1 MKFNK
6 LNLLILLIIL
16 ALPLVTACSS
26 NSEPTPAE
34 EPAPVEDPAEEP
46 AEEPD
51 VSDDYEELTNTELI
65 LATTTSTENSGL
77 LDFILPTFNELFG
90 IDTKVVAV
98 GTGAALQMGV
108 DGEAD
113 VILAHAKAQEE
124 ELVTNG
130 DTLERFD
137 VMYNDFIIV
146 GPPSDPAGLKENAS
160 ADVNAGYVLI
170 AESQAP
176 FVSRGDNSGTNIKE
190 LSLWETSGV
199 GTPSGDWY
207 IEAGQGMGDVILMA
221 NEMEAYTMTDRATYL
236 SMQENVD
243 LEILLEGDEILFNQY
258 GVMAV
263 NPEKGD
269 HINNPAAQR
278 FVDWILAPE
287 TQELIAEFGVEE
299 YGEPLFFPNAK

>member
-1 MKFNK
+1 VKFNK
-6 LNLLILLIIL
+6 FNLLILLLVL
-16 ALPLVTACSS
+16 ALPLVTACSTT
-26 NSEPTPAE
+26 EPAPAE
-34 EPAPVEDPAEEP
+34 EPAPVEEPAEEP
-46 AEEPD
+46 AEEPQPA
-51 VSDDYEELTNTELI
+51 DDYQELTNTELI

-77 LDFILPTFNELFG
+77 LDFILPIFNEMFG
-90 IDTKVVAV
+90 IETKVVAV

-146 GPPSDPAGLKENAS
+146 GPPSDPAGLAENAP

-170 AESQAP
+170 AENQAP

-190 LSLWETSGV
+190 LSLWESSGV

-221 NEMEAYTMTDRATYL
+221 SEMEAYTMTDRATYL
-236 SMQENVD
+236 AMKDDVD
-243 LEILLEGDEILFNQY
+243 LEIVLEGDETLFNQY

-263 NPEKGD
+263 NPDKGD
-269 HINNPAAQR
+269 HINYPAAER

-287 TQELIAEFGVEE
+287 TQELISEFGVEE

>member
-6 LNLLILLIIL
+6 FNLLILLLVL
-16 ALPLVTACSS
+16 ALPLVTACSTT
-26 NSEPTPAE
+26 EPAPAE
-34 EPAPVEDPAEEP
+34 EPAPVEEPAEEP
-46 AEEPD
+46 AEEPQPA
-51 VSDDYEELTNTELI
+51 DDYQELTNTELI

-77 LDFILPTFNELFG
+77 LDFILPIFNEMFG
-90 IDTKVVAV
+90 IETKVVAV

-113 VILAHAKAQEE
+113 VLLAHAKANEE
-124 ELVTNG
+124 ELVANG

-146 GPPSDPAGLKENAS
+146 GPPSDPAGLAENAP

-170 AESQAP
+170 AENEAP
-176 FVSRGDNSGTNIKE
+176 FVSRGDNSGTHIME
-190 LSLWETSGV
+190 LSLWESSGV
-199 GTPSGDWY
+199 GTPAGDWY

-221 NEMEAYTMTDRATYL
+221 SEMEAYTMTDRATYL
-236 SMQENVD
+236 AMKDDVD
-243 LEILLEGDEILFNQY
+243 LEIVLEGDETLFNQY
-258 GVMAV
+258 GVLAV
-263 NPEKGD
+263 NPDKGD
-269 HINNPAAQR
+269 HINYPAAER

-287 TQELIAEFGVEE
+287 TQELISEFGVEE